1 MAGGITF
8 TIRPQGLDAIEA
20 GLGRLLAA
28 ANDLRPAMDEI
39 GSQILQR
46 TQRRFEEQKRPD
58 GEDWKELSKKTT
70 VRRRGAEGPIL
81 RITGR
86 LYGSLEYKAQP
97 DAVEIGSNWPY
108 ARIHQLGA
116 AQGSS
121 GRTRR
126 NGPIPWGDIPARPYL
141 GLSDDDAADVH
152 DIIIHYLAGAL

>member
-20 GLGRLLAA
+20 VLGRLMAA
-28 ANDLRPAMDEI
+28 GNDLRSAMDEI
-39 GSQILQR
+39 GSQVLQR
-46 TQRRFEEQKRPD
+46 TQRRFEEQQGPD
-58 GEDWKELSKKTT
+58 GTDWPELSPVT
-70 VRRRGAEGPIL
+70 VRKRGDTGPIL
-81 RITGR
+81 RITGH
-86 LYGSLEYKAQP
+86 LYDSLEYKAQP

-141 GLSDDDAADVH
+141 GLSDDDAADVQ

>member
-20 GLGRLLAA
+20 RLGRLLAA
-28 ANDLRPAMDEI
+28 GNDLRSAMDEI
-39 GSQILQR
+39 GSQVLQR
-46 TQRRFEEQKRPD
+46 TQRRFEEQQGPD
-58 GEDWKELSKKTT
+58 GTDWPELSPVT
-70 VRRRGAEGPIL
+70 VRKRGDTGPIL
-81 RITGR
+81 RITGH

-141 GLSDDDAADVH
+141 GLSDDDAADVQ
-152 DIIIHYLAGAL
+152 DIIFHYLAGAL